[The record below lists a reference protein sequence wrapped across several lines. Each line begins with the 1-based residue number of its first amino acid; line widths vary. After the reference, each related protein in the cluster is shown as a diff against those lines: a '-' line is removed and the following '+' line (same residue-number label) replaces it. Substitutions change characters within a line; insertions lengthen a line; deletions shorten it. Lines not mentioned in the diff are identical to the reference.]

1 MANTFSIIL
10 VLATLVTG
18 IIWALDKFVWAPKRR
33 AKIEAA
39 AANAGDQ
46 VDAKTLEQIAPQPS
60 WVESAS
66 SMFPVIA
73 INHDLPFICL

>member
-39 AANAGDQ
+39 AANA
-46 VDAKTLEQIAPQPS
+46 
-60 WVESAS
+60 
-66 SMFPVIA
+66 
-73 INHDLPFICL
+73 